1 MKGMGTVKKV
11 SAWLLAAALLFCP
24 LMRIQLYAAGGV
36 DTTKECSIQF
46 GIEEMD
52 NSEYAE
58 LNKLEILPN
67 LMYCAFALKHQ
78 VREDHEDNS
87 IFYR

>member
-1 MKGMGTVKKV
+1 M
-11 SAWLLAAALLFCP
+11 LF
-24 LMRIQLYAAGGV
+24 
-36 DTTKECSIQF
+36 
-46 GIEEMD
+46 
-52 NSEYAE
+52 E

-87 IFYR
+87 IFIGNNIVWIYVTWINGEICHTIDKYFTIKKAQGPF